1 MASTTTSTTWDK
13 SKPYFPVA
21 GLADDGWSTDDEATA
36 SCFCGAVQLS
46 FVSFRTEFVAAFLPS
61 NIPLA
66 NSWPW
71 FRRLIYLQ
79 LFRLSQTDRIN
90 PRKQFHSSRHPLEAP
105 TRPGKPED
113 VRSIEDDFL
122 QGTGKGEHHDQLLLF
137 NLRFAHVSCRCGF
150 PRNEYP
156 ASRQCG

>member
-1 MASTTTSTTWDK
+1 MASTTTSSTWDK

-21 GLADDGWSTDDEATA
+21 GLANDGWSTDDEATA

-79 LFRLSQTDRIN
+79 LFRLSQTHCIN
-90 PRKQFHSSRHPLEAP
+90 PRKQLYDPRHALEAL

-113 VRSIEDDFL
+113 VCSIEDSFR
-122 QGTGKGEHHDQLLLF
+122 QRTWKREHHDQLLLF

-150 PRNEYP
+150 PGNEYLAP
-156 ASRQCG
+156 RQCG